1 MRLCT
6 TIAGNQPAACR
17 SADLCISV
25 WSSALQVQKRRNAE
39 EQQAVQRWD
48 RAACLIA
55 STSLTPYLLV
65 LLSQHGR
72 LIPTPQNSLPRS
84 PKRSGVPCMIPFNR
98 QVFTS
103 GTAYIQQ
110 TPIFL
115 FRFSPISPL
124 EPRSQPRRFSRTKFA
139 RIAMLDAMPAGPV
152 LWPSQARGGDILCI
166 LCFGILIEE
175 G

>member
-6 TIAGNQPAACR
+6 TIAGNQPAAYR

-25 WSSALQVQKRRNAE
+25 GSSAAQVQKRRNAE

-48 RAACLIA
+48 RAACLVT

-65 LLSQHGR
+65 LQSQHGR

-84 PKRSGVPCMIPFNR
+84 LKRSGVPCMIPFNR

-115 FRFSPISPL
+115 LRFSPISPL
-124 EPRSQPRRFSRTKFA
+124 ESKSQPRRFPEKSLQKLPCWTPCRSGRYCSLHRRVVEISCA
-139 RIAMLDAMPAGPV
+139 SCALV
-152 LWPSQARGGDILCI
+152 S
-166 LCFGILIEE
+166 
-175 G
+175 